1 VVENGLGDSISR
13 KLIIICLTGMPGAG
27 KSTVAS
33 SLKEKG
39 FRVITMGDLIR
50 EEAIRLK
57 LDLNDTNLGKL
68 MVQLREEFG
77 PGAVAELVVK
87 KIHSTLMWS
96 QQEDNAILIVDGIR
110 SVAEVTVL
118 KRVGQ
123 VRLLAIH
130 ASSHV
135 RFVHLKE
142 RGRTDAPLSQSDF
155 MERER
160 RELDVG
166 ISEVIALADEVVSNN
181 KLTIEQLKV
190 NAFEIAMKWIN
201 SLKLNT

>member
-1 VVENGLGDSISR
+1 MVEKGAGDSISR
-13 KLIIICLTGMPGAG
+13 RLIIICLTGMPGAG

-33 SLKEKG
+33 SLKKKG
-39 FRVITMGDLIR
+39 FLVITMGDAIR
-50 EEAIRLK
+50 EEAIRRK
-57 LDLNDTNLGKL
+57 LELNDTNLGKL
-68 MVQLREEFG
+68 MVQLREELG
-77 PGAVAELVVK
+77 PGVVAELVVK
-87 KIHSTLMWS
+87 KIQSTLMS
-96 QQEDNAILIVDGIR
+96 SRKGENAVLIVDGIR
-110 SVAEVTVL
+110 SIAEVTVL

-130 ASSHV
+130 ASSHI

-181 KLTIEQLKV
+181 RLTIDQLKV
-190 NAFEIAMKWIN
+190 NVLEIIMKWIN

>member
-1 VVENGLGDSISR
+1 VVEKGAGDSISR
-13 KLIIICLTGMPGAG
+13 RLIIICLTGMPGAG

-39 FRVITMGDLIR
+39 FLVITMGDAIR
-50 EEAIRLK
+50 EEAIRRK
-57 LDLNDTNLGKL
+57 LELNDTNLGKL
-68 MVQLREEFG
+68 MVQLREELG
-77 PGAVAELVVK
+77 PGVVAELVVK
-87 KIHSTLMWS
+87 KIQSTLMS
-96 QQEDNAILIVDGIR
+96 SRKGENAVLIVDGIR
-110 SVAEVTVL
+110 SIAEVTVL

-130 ASSHV
+130 ASSHI

-142 RGRTDAPLSQSDF
+142 RGRTDAPISQSDF

-181 KLTIEQLKV
+181 RLTIDQLKV
-190 NAFEIAMKWIN
+190 NVLEIIMKWIS